1 MLQRLRKTLTNA
13 VRGVAFAA
21 ATLAAP
27 SAMAQ
32 DSQTPPRVYFME
44 LTGDFGYDITQTP
57 IRDAMRD
64 ARNQNADV
72 VIVKIDTTPK
82 QSEFERLPD
91 DKQNFDELFRAQD
104 ILPVFTDEIRREWS
118 KKPRLVFWVKKA
130 MGGAAFLPFVAPEI
144 YMTGDAKLGGIG
156 GIGVMYGS
164 TGDEVVRQKQYSL
177 RMARAEGYFIA
188 GGYDPKIVRA
198 MAEPKY
204 VLSYRLE
211 GGRPVFLE
219 RMPERPD
226 EFVLTTDE
234 VDSMEAVV
242 RGQTRSVLTLTA
254 DVGRAIGVSKATVD
268 NLDDLL
274 FQLGLSRNHTM
285 IQGRSGRIMEAWKRD
300 VELASKEIR
309 KSLEELARGTEGQG
323 GNSFEA
329 RTQARGR
336 QIRLI
341 NDVIAR
347 LKRFGEA
354 FGPRWHN
361 ENGVPQI
368 AQLQIEKEQLE
379 LQQLVDKK

>member
-1 MLQRLRKTLTNA
+1 MLQSLRKTLSKA
-13 VRGVAFAA
+13 LRGVAFAA
-21 ATLAAP
+21 AILATP
-27 SAMAQ
+27 SALAQ

-44 LTGDFGYDITQTP
+44 LTGEFGYDITQTP

-91 DKQNFDELFRAQD
+91 DKQNFDELFRAQEV
-104 ILPVFTDEIRREWS
+104 LPIFTDEIRREWS
-118 KKPRLVFWVKKA
+118 KKPRIVFWVKKA
-130 MGGAAFLPFVAPEI
+130 MGGAAFIPFVAPEI
-144 YMTGDAKLGGIG
+144 YMTSDAKVGGIG
-156 GIGVMYGS
+156 GIGVMLGS

-211 GGRPVFLE
+211 GGKPVFLE
-219 RMPERPD
+219 RLPERPD

-234 VDSMEAVV
+234 PDSMEAEV

-254 DVGRAIGVSKATVD
+254 DTARAIGVSKGTVD

-274 FQLGLSRNHTM
+274 FQLGLSRSHTM
-285 IQGRSGRIMEAWKRD
+285 IQGRSARIMEGWKRD
-300 VELASKEIR
+300 IELAAKEIR
-309 KSLEELARGTEGQG
+309 KGVEELSRGAEGQG
-323 GNSFEA
+323 GNTFEA
-329 RTQARGR
+329 RTQARGKQIR
-336 QIRLI
+336 QI
-341 NDVIAR
+341 NDIIAR

-361 ENGVPQI
+361 ENGIPPISQFET
-368 AQLQIEKEQLE
+368 QKEQLE